1 MFTVCAVI
9 AIDSL
14 HDKPC
19 TAVVLA
25 ILLPELYTLA
35 NLSDI
40 YLYAYDIILLI
51 NGVGLSKDY
60 ASNSLKAIAVYV
72 YLAASVAK
80 FVNPPYPIYDVRIL
94 HYMQLRILWPRPCSY
109 LSTCAASTSTQT

>member
-1 MFTVCAVI
+1 MFTVCAAI

-40 YLYAYDIILLI
+40 YLYAYDIIMLI

-60 ASNSLKAIAVYV
+60 ASNSLKAIAV

-94 HYMQLRILWPRPCSY
+94 HYM
-109 LSTCAASTSTQT
+109 